1 VKKKYLLII
10 AAGMLA
16 LFVLTSC
23 NSDDTEGDEEVV
35 KSEAAQ
41 QESVAEPA
49 VTGVG
54 VEKQIQVGPIMVD
67 CEGEGPQECMLIRE
81 NEMDRWQLWYS
92 GIEGFEYEEG
102 FLYNLLV
109 EEQNVENPPA
119 GGSSIRWVL
128 KEEVD
133 KTPVSFTTI
142 IVGPEQVECEGE
154 GPQLCYLVK
163 TEPDGDWQYF
173 YSGIQGFEYE
183 PGFEYVLVVA
193 EIPVKNPPAGASS
206 IQYLLVEEVSKT
218 PAEMTEEEQVEIDGT
233 IWAATTINGKPV
245 VEGSEVLLG
254 IAPGRIG
261 GIAGCNTY
269 YGPVESNGSKVAV
282 GPLSVT
288 RKACP
293 EELGGQESA
302 YLAALESA
310 ATVAI
315 EGNKMMVYDDNG
327 DEVLT
332 FTSVEPLPLEGTAWE
347 LTTLNNGEN
356 AMVSAVPD
364 TYVSANFNQGEING
378 SAGCNNYFG
387 SYQATDDTISIGPL
401 ASTMMLCPEPVNE
414 QERLFLAALESA
426 ATYQVIA
433 NRLELI
439 NADGAL
445 AAMFHAAEPIELP
458 GSTWDVNSYNNG
470 RGGVTSVINGTALN
484 ISFDAETAAGS
495 AGCNN
500 YTGSYAV
507 DGEKISF
514 GPQATTRMF
523 CSDPEGIM
531 EQESEY
537 LAALQGVT
545 RFEIQGDRMD
555 MYFEDGTRAATFYL
569 TKPVELSG
577 TAWNVHSYNNGRGG
591 VTSVII
597 GTELNVNFEDDAVA
611 GLAGCNNYNGSYE
624 VEGQAIRIGPLATT
638 RKSCSD
644 PEGIME
650 QETEFLAAL
659 QGAVRFEAL
668 GDQMD
673 MYFEDGARAVVL
685 HLIQ

>member
-1 VKKKYLLII
+1 
-10 AAGMLA
+10 
-16 LFVLTSC
+16 
-23 NSDDTEGDEEVV
+23 
-35 KSEAAQ
+35 
-41 QESVAEPA
+41 
-49 VTGVG
+49 
-54 VEKQIQVGPIMVD
+54 
-67 CEGEGPQECMLIRE
+67 
-81 NEMDRWQLWYS
+81 
-92 GIEGFEYEEG
+92 
-102 FLYNLLV
+102 
-109 EEQNVENPPA
+109 
-119 GGSSIRWVL
+119 
-128 KEEVD
+128 
-133 KTPVSFTTI
+133 
-142 IVGPEQVECEGE
+142 
-154 GPQLCYLVK
+154 
-163 TEPDGDWQYF
+163 
-173 YSGIQGFEYE
+173 
-183 PGFEYVLVVA
+183 
-193 EIPVKNPPAGASS
+193 
-206 IQYLLVEEVSKT
+206 
-218 PAEMTEEEQVEIDGT
+218 
-233 IWAATTINGKPV
+233 
-245 VEGSEVLLG
+245 
-254 IAPGRIG
+254 
-261 GIAGCNTY
+261 
-269 YGPVESNGSKVAV
+269 
-282 GPLSVT
+282 
-288 RKACP
+288 
-293 EELGGQESA
+293 
-302 YLAALESA
+302 
-310 ATVAI
+310 
-315 EGNKMMVYDDNG
+315 
-327 DEVLT
+327 
-332 FTSVEPLPLEGTAWE
+332 
-347 LTTLNNGEN
+347 
-356 AMVSAVPD
+356 
-364 TYVSANFNQGEING
+364 
-378 SAGCNNYFG
+378 
-387 SYQATDDTISIGPL
+387 
-401 ASTMMLCPEPVNE
+401 MMLCPEPVNE
-414 QERLFLAALESA
+414 QERLFMAALESA

-458 GSTWDVNSYNNG
+458 GSTWDVNSFNNG

-555 MYFEDGTRAATFYL
+555 MYFEDGARAATFYL

-624 VEGQAIRIGPLATT
+624 VDGEAIRIGPLATT
-638 RKSCSD
+638 RKACSD

-659 QGAVRFEAL
+659 QGVIRFEAL

-685 HLIQ
+685 HLVQ